1 MRRLRLVTTLL
12 CLALVVPAAAQD
24 MPDPSL
30 IHGRALPAPELPN
43 GTVTVR
49 VVREAIGNNI
59 SGQTV
64 SLTVGSAARSA
75 TTDEQG
81 RAEFSG
87 LPAGQAMA
95 VATVAGEA
103 LTSQPFEVPVTGGL
117 RVILVAGIARAAE
130 RKAAEE
136 KEAASAPPVK
146 GVVVLGGN
154 SRVLMQFN
162 NDNLEV
168 YYVLDVINNARARVD
183 IGGPLVIMLPPQAT
197 GASALDGS
205 SRTASVNA
213 RTLTITGP
221 FAPGTTSVQ
230 VGFTHPYS
238 GGELLFE
245 QTFPVPMQ
253 QVTVG
258 VQKVGEMTIA
268 SRQFSTI
275 NDVRPDGTNVYALG
289 TGPALQAGT
298 PLSVTISN
306 LPHHSDVPLYVAVGL
321 AVAVAGVGLWL
332 AVAARRSGADMRAAL
347 EGRREALLAQ
357 LVQLE
362 GRRRSGAIDADR
374 YLTRRQRLT
383 RELEQVYGE
392 LDEVSLG
399 PRGGGEGVAA

>member
-1 MRRLRLVTTLL
+1 MRHLRLLTTLL
-12 CLALVVPAAAQD
+12 CVALAVPAAAQD

-59 SGQTV
+59 SGQAVT
-64 SLTVGSAARSA
+64 LTVGSAARSA

-87 LPAGQAMA
+87 LPAGQATA
-95 VATVAGEA
+95 VATVDGEA
-103 LTSQPFEVPVTGGL
+103 LTSQPFEVPTTGGL

-183 IGGPLVIMLPPQAT
+183 IGGPLVITLPPQAT
-197 GASALDGS
+197 GAAALDGS
-205 SRTASVNA
+205 SRTASVNG
-213 RTLTITGP
+213 RILTITGP

-245 QTFPVPMQ
+245 QAFPVPMQ
-253 QVTVG
+253 QVTLG

-268 SRQFSTI
+268 SRQFSAV

-306 LPHHSDVPLYVAVGL
+306 LPHHSDVALYVAVGL

-332 AVAARRSGADMRAAL
+332 AVAARRSGADMHAAL
-347 EGRREALLAQ
+347 EGRRETLLAQ

-362 GRRRSGAIDADR
+362 GRRRAGAIDADR